1 MFGNRRPEYE
11 EEVPVYP
18 SEGYGPAGEGVYGED
33 RRGGPY
39 ERQEYVPGEGRR
51 EQLYEQR
58 ERRDEEY
65 GQPGGYGGGGGGEY
79 GREPGSYG
87 GGYGVPPP
95 RGGEYADQGGSDLGM
110 GARDSGISDGRGY
123 EAAGYGARP
132 GGGTYGGGQ
141 DDAEIQRLEQ
151 EVTKEKR
158 REREAEAAAVAGV
171 GFGLYEH
178 HEKKEGEEQ
187 TGYGGEKKHHGFFGL

>member
-1 MFGNRRPEYE
+1 M
-11 EEVPVYP
+11 YP
-18 SEGYGPAGEGVYGED
+18 SEGYGPPGGGVYEED
-33 RRGGPY
+33 RRRGPY

-58 ERRDEEY
+58 ERQDEEY
-65 GQPGGYGGGGGGEY
+65 GQPVGYGGGGGGGEY

-95 RGGEYADQGGSDLGM
+95 RGGEYAGEGGSDLGL

-132 GGGTYGGGQ
+132 GGGTYNGGQ
-141 DDAEIQRLEQ
+141 DDVSDNSATINP
-151 EVTKEKR
+151 
-158 REREAEAAAVAGV
+158 VADLLLLSCVFCANSCSKYLDG
-171 GFGLYEH
+171 
-178 HEKKEGEEQ
+178 
-187 TGYGGEKKHHGFFGL
+187 